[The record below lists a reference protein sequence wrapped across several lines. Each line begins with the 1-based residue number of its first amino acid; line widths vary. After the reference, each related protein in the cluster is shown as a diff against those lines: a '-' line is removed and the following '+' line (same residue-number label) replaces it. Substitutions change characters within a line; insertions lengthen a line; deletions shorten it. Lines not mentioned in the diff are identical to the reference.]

1 MGHGM
6 QGTSGG
12 WVSDGSRSPE
22 REGTASMSWRV
33 SVFYALSTV
42 SSDGDGGRRTGVVPG
57 APWTSR
63 RLLQQDRLDFVPR
76 MRHKIVA
83 RASNKT
89 NDINS
94 TMDFS
99 TGNCSL
105 EKRSFKM
112 VLTQRLKAVHCR
124 RPRLVRPARS
134 PLGPPDFENYQRFP
148 QMVCLGYYFLKWY
161 VRFPFLSC

>member
-1 MGHGM
+1 M
-6 QGTSGG
+6 
-12 WVSDGSRSPE
+12 
-22 REGTASMSWRV
+22 
-33 SVFYALSTV
+33 

-94 TMDFS
+94 TMDSS

-148 QMVCLGYYFLKWY
+148 HIALVSHLFKYLMTVLSKVTFYSYLLKL
-161 VRFPFLSC
+161 PFKVTFWSYLSYLFKLPF